1 MQKRAK
7 RNAIKAESQEEANK
21 TQLVNSFEVISDGKL
36 GEISRPSSRS
46 SATSRGVSQL
56 SMQSRMSFELEM
68 LPAEMKDESSH
79 DFQENDMFLEEAV
92 DDEDSFDENQKRVK
106 IHAEDR
112 QGTKGFVEEELNSK
126 EFEKEILK
134 ISKRVARRKHYSPP
148 TAKATEEADATAETN
163 GRGTPSGETA
173 PGPEASTEEQKEE
186 EKEVDPKIRKG
197 LEKIKKL
204 DNILAEKIKLE
215 KEAKADR
222 KRMEREWQLEIK
234 SFVEWCGDSKSKP
247 IIQQFLALTNG
258 IDGGNFEGN
267 RDYDDDVTPLFATE
281 VDTDLHQESNREKD
295 FDPAKEN
302 SAYENE
308 EPSSGRKSNEDSES
322 DRQSTKKSK
331 GKKKNFLKRN
341 IELAGHANEI
351 VSLTES
357 EKQRLDELLADD
369 TDLLMVEN
377 PFTKL
382 DHPKIPVGFEFDDHS
397 RVALTDIDEKLK
409 MLVPES
415 DFQSICFSPVTDS
428 NSLRSHRSYDLP
440 ESAAGNA
447 NEDNETKCGED
458 ALQQGKD
465 YRHMKERLQQI
476 EAELN
481 HLGQSDS
488 SEIDA
493 DTPRISNDLL
503 RQLLEVDSRLT
514 SSALSI
520 LNSARSKLSER
531 SDSPTLTYD
540 SESVFDTSRSFETE
554 KSFHSVGV

>member
-7 RNAIKAESQEEANK
+7 RNVKKAESQEAANS

-56 SMQSRMSFELEM
+56 SMQSRVSFELEM

-79 DFQENDMFLEEAV
+79 VFQEYDMFLEEAV
-92 DDEDSFDENQKRVK
+92 DDEDSFDKNEKRVE
-106 IHAEDR
+106 IQEEDR
-112 QGTKGFVEEELNSK
+112 QGTKGYVEEELNSK

-134 ISKRVARRKHYSPP
+134 ISKRIARRKHDSLP
-148 TAKATEEADATAETN
+148 TAKATEEADATTETT
-163 GRGTPSGETA
+163 GRRTPPGETA
-173 PGPEASTEEQKEE
+173 PEPEASTEEEKEE
-186 EKEVDPKIRKG
+186 EKEVDPKIKKG
-197 LEKIKKL
+197 LEKIKRL
-204 DNILAEKIKLE
+204 DNILEEKIKLE

-258 IDGGNFEGN
+258 IDGGNYGN
-267 RDYDDDVTPLFATE
+267 RGYDDDVTPLFATE
-281 VDTDLHQESNREKD
+281 VDTDLHQESKREKD

-302 SAYENE
+302 SAHENE
-308 EPSSGRKSNEDSES
+308 ESNSGRKSNGDSES
-322 DRQSTKKSK
+322 DRQPSKKSK
-331 GKKKNFLKRN
+331 GKKKDFLKRN

-369 TDLLMVEN
+369 TDLLMVDN

-382 DHPKIPVGFEFDDHS
+382 DHPKMPVGFEFDDHS
-397 RVALTDIDEKLK
+397 KIALTDIDEKLK

-415 DFQSICFSPVTDS
+415 DFQSICFSPVTDNS
-428 NSLRSHRSYDLP
+428 SLRSHRSYDLP

-465 YRHMKERLQQI
+465 YRQMKERLQQI

-481 HLGQSDS
+481 CLGQSDS

-531 SDSPTLTYD
+531 SDSPTLTYE

-554 KSFHSVGV
+554 KSFHSIGV